1 MAKANGFGTLM
12 LKVEAKE
19 KFRKAKAKME
29 QDLGVELTHSNAIE
43 ILADQILS
51 DSIKLKM
58 RIVPMEE

>member
-1 MAKANGFGTLM
+1 MAKATGFETLM

-58 RIVPMEE
+58 RIVPMEK